1 MKLNSEVN
9 LNEIEKILHL
19 DNYLITFYASTCIDY
34 LN

>member
-1 MKLNSEVN
+1 MKLKTD